1 MSDLAI
7 ELDGVSLTMRP
18 RRALGRSGGQV
29 VLSEVSCCLQRG
41 KTLGVVGRNGAGKST
56 LLKVIAGIVE
66 PDEGTVSCFGLRAS
80 LLALNAGVLPHLS
93 GRDNAIMSGMLLGL
107 DRRSIEDRLTEIR
120 EFSELGEHFDQP
132 VSTYSTG
139 MRARLG
145 FSTALHV
152 DPDIILIDEILG
164 VGDAEFR
171 LKSRQALRE
180 KILSEK
186 TVVLVSH
193 ERAAIQELC
202 DEVLWLENGRVQ
214 QTGPVDEVMPAY
226 LKAMTPKSLNTHLR
240 A

>member
-1 MSDLAI
+1 MSDPAI
-7 ELDGVSLTMRP
+7 ALDGVCLTMRP
-18 RRALGRSGGQV
+18 RKALGRTGGQV
-29 VLSEVSCCLQRG
+29 VLSDVSWRLERG
-41 KTLGVVGRNGAGKST
+41 KTLGIVGRNGAGKST
-56 LLKVIAGIVE
+56 LLRVVAGIVK
-66 PDEGTVSCFGLRAS
+66 PDKGTVSRFGLRAS

-93 GRDNAIMSGMLLGL
+93 GRDNAIMSGMLMGL
-107 DRRSIEDRLTEIR
+107 SRRTIEGRLTQIK
-120 EFSELGEHFDQP
+120 EFSELGESFDQP

-145 FSTALHV
+145 FSTALQV
-152 DPDIILIDEILG
+152 DPDIILIDETLG

-202 DEVLWLENGRVQ
+202 DAVLWIEQGRVQ
-214 QTGPVDEVMPAY
+214 DMGPVEEVMPAY
-226 LKAMTPKSLNTHLR
+226 LKALTPKSVK
-240 A
+240 AQK

>member
-1 MSDLAI
+1 
-7 ELDGVSLTMRP
+7 MRP
-18 RRALGRSGGQV
+18 RKALGRTSGQV
-29 VLSEVSCCLQRG
+29 VLSDISLSLERG
-41 KTLGVVGRNGAGKST
+41 KTLGVIGRNGAGKST
-56 LLKVIAGIVE
+56 LLRVIAGIVK
-66 PDEGTVSCFGLRAS
+66 PDKGTVSCFGLRAS

-107 DRRSIEDRLTEIR
+107 SRRSIEGRLEQIK
-120 EFSELGEHFDQP
+120 EFSELGEYFDQP

-145 FSTALHV
+145 FSTAIQV

-180 KILSEK
+180 KILSER

-193 ERAAIQELC
+193 ERPAIKALC
-202 DEVLWLENGRVQ
+202 DVVLWVEQGRVQ
-214 QTGPVDEVMPAY
+214 AMGPVEEVMPAY
-226 LKAMTPKSLNTHLR
+226 LEAMTPKSPGPR
-240 A
+240 K